1 MADSVTA
8 PPTSPLRYDPSVEH
22 PEKDE
27 AETEAA
33 LTETML
39 SISETT
45 FKDGG
50 HGLRSVHAKSHGLLR
65 GELRV
70 LDGLPPVLAQG
81 LAAKPGTYPVVI
93 RLSTTPGDILDDSVS
108 APRGMAL
115 KVVGVEGLHGPR
127 CHADRGR
134 LGRLA
139 RGPEPLRRGRPHQ
152 RAAPGRLE
160 RGPVSGCGRRP
171 RFQPVAQFGGAPPD
185 RVHHARAQGGVS
197 AVRAVP
203 GRAQRLPDGGATS
216 AG

>member
-22 PEKDE
+22 PEKNE

-50 HGLRSVHAKSHGLLR
+50 HGLRSAHAKSHGLLR
-65 GELRV
+65 DELRV

-93 RLSTTPGDILDDSVS
+93 RLSTTPGDILV
-108 APRGMAL
+108 P
-115 KVVGVEGLHGPR
+115 LHSGF
-127 CHADRGR
+127 DRLR
-134 LGRLA
+134 
-139 RGPEPLRRGRPHQ
+139 PSEP
-152 RAAPGRLE
+152 
-160 RGPVSGCGRRP
+160 
-171 RFQPVAQFGGAPPD
+171 
-185 RVHHARAQGGVS
+185 
-197 AVRAVP
+197 
-203 GRAQRLPDGGATS
+203 
-216 AG
+216 

>member
-50 HGLRSVHAKSHGLLR
+50 HGLRSAHAESHGLLR
-65 GELRV
+65 DELRV

-93 RLSTTPGDILDDSVS
+93 RLSTTPGDILV
-108 APRGMAL
+108 P
-115 KVVGVEGLHGPR
+115 LHSGF
-127 CHADRGR
+127 DRLR
-134 LGRLA
+134 
-139 RGPEPLRRGRPHQ
+139 PSEP
-152 RAAPGRLE
+152 
-160 RGPVSGCGRRP
+160 
-171 RFQPVAQFGGAPPD
+171 
-185 RVHHARAQGGVS
+185 
-197 AVRAVP
+197 
-203 GRAQRLPDGGATS
+203 
-216 AG
+216 